1 MTRIMTMYEEAV
13 DAMAQ
18 IVLGHFGLCVPDSYV
33 NGIIIDVDDD
43 DLVYFID
50 LVEDGRI
57 TVSTIASA
65 NVGTLLDNYHKKSH
79 LPTYYPVIEAY
90 IEENWED
97 ALDQELAEAVRSA
110 VHQGSIDNGDAL
122 FGGEL
127 EAEKSFVFAV
137 CARLCRSIR
146 ENTTVI
152 QHNQEK

>member
-1 MTRIMTMYEEAV
+1 MTLYEKAV

-18 IVLGHFGLCVPDSYV
+18 IVLGYFGLCAPDSYV

-43 DLVYFID
+43 NLVYFLD

-57 TVSTIASA
+57 STVADT
-65 NVGTLLDNYHKKSH
+65 NVSTLLDDYQKKSH
-79 LPTYYPVIEAY
+79 LPTYYPVIEDY

-97 ALDQELAEAVRSA
+97 ALDQELAKAVRSA
-110 VHQGSIDNGDAL
+110 LYQGGIDNGDAL
-122 FGGEL
+122 FGGEF

-137 CARLCRSIR
+137 CDRLCRNIR
-146 ENTTVI
+146 ENTSII